1 VEVAKEWAN
10 KILWLWNTHF
20 RGDLRLGTHGVSVS
34 TEDQSYAGNGGR
46 GACYASA
53 AIHLVPVKERWWC
66 YVMGRRGG
74 EGGGLTSQRGGVKE
88 IEVAGSGP
96 RARAL
101 AWAVVAEMRCGS
113 G

>member
-34 TEDQSYAGNGGR
+34 TEDQSYARNGGR

-53 AIHLVPVKERWWC
+53 AMHLVPVKERWWC

-74 EGGGLTSQRGGVKE
+74 EGGGVSPVRVE
-88 IEVAGSGP
+88 
-96 RARAL
+96 ARRRLMWLAL
-101 AWAVVAEMRCGS
+101 GHMLGHQCGQWLPK
-113 G
+113 